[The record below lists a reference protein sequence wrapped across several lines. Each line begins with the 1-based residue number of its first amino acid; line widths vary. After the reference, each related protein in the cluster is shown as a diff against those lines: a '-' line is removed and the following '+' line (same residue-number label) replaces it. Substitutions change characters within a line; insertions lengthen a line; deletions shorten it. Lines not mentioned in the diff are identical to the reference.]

1 MPAKIFGERW
11 EIIKSLSEG
20 GQGFI
25 YLVKNLLDKDDNIYV
40 LKRLK
45 RADRKDRF
53 EREIEAIKNTD
64 SPYITKI
71 LDASTTEDKDFYFVM
86 PYIETTLNDILT
98 QLKADF
104 LRCLKILKKICL
116 GVESAH
122 KNKPQIIHRDL
133 KPLNILIDEK
143 DDPLV
148 IDFGICHLDKPER
161 FTMSQEQVGSRFYIA
176 PECENGRSEEIG
188 PHTDIYSLG
197 KVLYAMISGGKI
209 FSRERQ
215 NEDEFNL
222 EKKLDN
228 KRTKFITEIINNCV
242 QKDINKRYINV
253 GNLIASVDEKIGLI
267 EDGFYPLNYGN
278 EFCRF
283 CGKGKL
289 ENFGQ
294 LRGSILQR
302 GSSQRDILPYR
313 MIIWGCPECGIAYIF
328 KDDIYGPKKDLIP

>member
-1 MPAKIFGERW
+1 MSAKIFGERW
-11 EIIKSLSEG
+11 EIIKSLPEG

-25 YLVKNLLDKDDNIYV
+25 YLVRDLEKKDSNTYV
-40 LKRLK
+40 LKLLK
-45 RADRKDRF
+45 KSDRKDRF
-53 EREIEAIKNTD
+53 EREIEAIKNID
-64 SPYITKI
+64 SPYITKVI
-71 LDASTTEDKDFYFVM
+71 DTSKTEDKDYYFVM
-86 PYIETTLNDILT
+86 PYIETTLDDILP

-104 LRCLKILKKICL
+104 LRSLKIFKKICL
-116 GVESAH
+116 GAESAH
-122 KNKPQIIHRDL
+122 KNEPQIVHRDL

-143 DDPLV
+143 DDPYI

-161 FTMSQEQVGSRFYIA
+161 FTMSKEQVGSRYYIA
-176 PECENGRSEEIG
+176 PECENGKSEEIG

-228 KRTKFITEIINNCV
+228 KRTKFITEIINKCV
-242 QKDINKRYINV
+242 QKDINKRYTNV

-289 ENFGQ
+289 EKFGQ
-294 LRGSILQR
+294 LRGAILERR
-302 GSSQRDILPYR
+302 GQEDILSYE
-313 MIIWGCPECGIAYIF
+313 MFIWGCPECGIAYIF
-328 KDDIYGPKKDLIP
+328 KDNLYNPKKDWIP